1 MFLLTKVTDRLNPSK
16 SSTSADS
23 DIEDASSG
31 EMEEEGAAESAGDDF
46 EVIKKEK
53 AETSAMNGTGN
64 SKANKRGK
72 KGKK

>member
-1 MFLLTKVTDRLNPSK
+1 
-16 SSTSADS
+16 
-23 DIEDASSG
+23 
-31 EMEEEGAAESAGDDF
+31 MEEEGAAESAGDDF